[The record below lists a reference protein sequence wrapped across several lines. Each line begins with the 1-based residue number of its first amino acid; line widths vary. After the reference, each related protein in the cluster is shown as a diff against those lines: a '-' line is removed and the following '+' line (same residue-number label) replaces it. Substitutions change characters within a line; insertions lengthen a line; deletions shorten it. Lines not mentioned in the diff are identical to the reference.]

1 MIEHRWIL
9 WLLGW
14 ALASALL
21 GVLYLVQRRTRDATA
36 VDAGWA
42 HSLVLIAVLYAVL
55 GPGDLSHRALIATMV
70 GLENLRIAALVL
82 ARAGPNEDT
91 R

>member
-1 MIEHRWIL
+1 MIDHRWQL

-14 ALASALL
+14 ALAAVLL
-21 GVLYLVQRRTRDATA
+21 GALYLVQRRTRDATA

-42 HSLVLIAVLYAVL
+42 LSLVLIAVLYAVL
-55 GPGDLSHRALIATMV
+55 GPGDLSHRILIATMA
-70 GLENLRIAALVL
+70 GLENLRIASLVL
-82 ARAGPNEDT
+82 RPARQ